1 MNTVY
6 IMKLVL
12 FYKGAFVDSTLIKL
26 ADDEHLLDRAELYS
40 IGQKIGDCERK
51 EVPVTNKSLD
61 KLMAVDI
68 ETVKG
73 QWYLKHSLSS
83 VDGFSDLLKKGGRF
97 LLEKQAE

>member
-6 IMKLVL
+6 IMKLAL
-12 FYKGAFVDSTLIKL
+12 FYKEAFVDSVFIQLQ
-26 ADDEHLLDRAELYS
+26 DDNNLLDRAELYR
-40 IGQKIGDCERK
+40 IGQKIGDCEIK
-51 EVPVTNKSLD
+51 AVPVTNKSLD

-83 VDGFSDLLKKGGRF
+83 VDGFSDLLRKGGRF
-97 LLEKQAE
+97 LQQTVG

>member
-6 IMKLVL
+6 IMKLAL
-12 FYKGAFVDSTLIKL
+12 FYKGAFVDSVFIQLQ
-26 ADDEHLLDRAELYS
+26 DDNNLLDRAELYR
-40 IGQKIGDCERK
+40 IGQKIGDCEIK
-51 EVPVTNKSLD
+51 AVPVTNKSLD

-97 LLEKQAE
+97 LLEKQAD

>member
-1 MNTVY
+1 MDNIYV
-6 IMKLVL
+6 MKLVL
-12 FYKGAFVDSTLIKL
+12 FYKGSFIDSNLIKL
-26 ADDEHLLDRAELYS
+26 PDDKYLFDRAELFWT
-40 IGQKIGDCERK
+40 GQKFGDCEIK
-51 EVPVTNKSLD
+51 AVPVTTKSQD

-97 LLEKQAE
+97 LLEKQAD

>member
-1 MNTVY
+1 MTNIY
-6 IMKLVL
+6 IMKLAL
-12 FYKGAFVDSTLIKL
+12 FYKEAFVDSVFIQLQ
-26 ADDEHLLDRAELYS
+26 DDEHLLDRAELYR
-40 IGQKIGDCERK
+40 IGQKIGDCEIK
-51 EVPVTNKSLD
+51 AVPVTNKSLD

-97 LLEKQAE
+97 LLEKQAN